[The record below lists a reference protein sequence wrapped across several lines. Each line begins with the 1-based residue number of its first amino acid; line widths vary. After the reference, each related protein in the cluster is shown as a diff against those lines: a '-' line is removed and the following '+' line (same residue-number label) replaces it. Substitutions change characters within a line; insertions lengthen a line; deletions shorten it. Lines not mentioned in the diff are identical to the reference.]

1 MSKIGI
7 EGIIKLVENK
17 DRYCYF
23 ENILAYM
30 RLKLKESKLFSFKIQ
45 RTISEKPK
53 GEIKNYFW
61 SDYFL
66 IFVPEDL
73 DKTLTELRKRKNMKN
88 GERNFIKSHI

>member
-30 RLKLKESKLFSFKIQ
+30 GSKLKESKLFSFKIQ
-45 RTISEKPK
+45 RTISEKPR
-53 GEIKNYFW
+53 GEIKGL
-61 SDYFL
+61 FL
-66 IFVPEDL
+66 VRLFL
-73 DKTLTELRKRKNMKN
+73 
-88 GERNFIKSHI
+88 NFCS